1 MTPIRKFEKPL
12 GMRDSFP
19 LINEKKEKV
28 RDIGRQFFQ
37 SRGFDFIK
45 TPTVEYYETIG
56 KASAIPDSALFKL
69 VDRQGETLVLR
80 PDMTTPIVRVATS
93 KLLKEQ
99 IPLRLAYF
107 ANVFRA
113 QEHEGGRPAEFEQMG
128 VELIG
133 DASVYADA
141 EMIITASEFVQKLG
155 INDYRLTVGH
165 AGLLQSILI
174 QLTQSKE
181 QVRELLK
188 LLVEKNLVGF
198 EEAVKTYKLS
208 NEDENR
214 FIEFIGQA
222 SNVQS
227 IQQLRPFIDETN
239 HTQVNMFSYL
249 SNLSALLENA
259 GLSNMVTYDLTLTS
273 EMSYYTGMLFE
284 VFASGSGFAIGNGG
298 RYDGLLQE
306 FNSDV
311 GATGFGL
318 RVDRLL
324 EVMTTSTKRES
335 RTLIFFDE
343 ANYMNAVKDAK
354 KLRNEGVQTTIQFLK
369 SVEDQQAFQMNFTD
383 VVWLIEGDANN
394 EYE

>member
-28 RDIGRQFFQ
+28 RDIGRRFFQ

-56 KASAIPDSALFKL
+56 KASAIPDSSLFKL

-133 DASVYADA
+133 DDSVYADA
-141 EMIITASEFVQKLG
+141 EMIITASEFVQELG
-155 INDYRLTVGH
+155 IDAYRLTVGH
-165 AGLLQSILI
+165 AGLLQSILT

-181 QVRELLK
+181 QVKELRK
-188 LLVEKNLVGF
+188 LLVEKNMVGF
-198 EEAVKTYKLS
+198 EDTVRTFGLS
-208 NEDENR
+208 DEDEQR

-239 HTQVNMFSYL
+239 DSQVTMFTYL
-249 SNLSALLENA
+249 SDLSSLLENA
-259 GLSNMVTYDLTLTS
+259 GLSKMITYDLTLTS

-324 EVMTTSTKRES
+324 EVMSTTTTRDPH
-335 RTLIFFDE
+335 TLIFFDSG
-343 ANYMNAVKDAK
+343 NYVKAVDNAK
-354 KLRNEGVQTTIQFLK
+354 KLRKQGIRATIQFAK
-369 SVEDQQAFQMNFTD
+369 SVEDQHAFQANFTD
-383 VVWLIEGDANN
+383 VVWLIEGVGNN
-394 EYE
+394 E

>member
-28 RDIGRQFFQ
+28 RDFGRRFFQ

-56 KASAIPDSALFKL
+56 KASAIPDASLFKL

-133 DASVYADA
+133 DGSVYADA
-141 EMIITASEFVQKLG
+141 EMIITASEFVQELG
-155 INDYRLTVGH
+155 IDTYRLTVGH
-165 AGLLQSILI
+165 AGLLQSILT
-174 QLTQSKE
+174 QLTQSDE
-181 QVRELLK
+181 QVKELRK
-188 LLVEKNLVGF
+188 LLVEKNMVGF
-198 EEAVKTYKLS
+198 EEAVRTFGLS
-208 NEDENR
+208 TEDEQR

-222 SNVQS
+222 SNVQT
-227 IQQLRPFIDETN
+227 IQQLRQFINETN
-239 HTQVNMFSYL
+239 DAQVTMFSYL
-249 SNLSALLENA
+249 SDLSSILENA
-259 GLSNMVTYDLTLTS
+259 GLSNMITYDLTLTS

-298 RYDGLLQE
+298 RYDGLLQA

-324 EVMTTSTKRES
+324 EVMTTTAERES
-335 RTLIFFDE
+335 HTLIFFDS
-343 ANYMNAVKDAK
+343 ANYLQAVVDAE
-354 KLRNEGVQTTIQFLK
+354 KLRNQGIRTTIQYME
-369 SVEDQQAFQMNFTD
+369 SVEDQHAFQSNFTY
-383 VVWLIEGDANN
+383 VVWLIEGDGNN
-394 EYE
+394 E

>member
-1 MTPIRKFEKPL
+1 MTSIQKFEKPL

-19 LINEKKEKV
+19 LINEKKENV
-28 RDIGRQFFQ
+28 RDVGRKFFR

-56 KASAIPDSALFKL
+56 KASAIPDSSLFKL

-133 DASVYADA
+133 DTSVYADA
-141 EMIITASEFVQKLG
+141 EMIITAAEFVQELG
-155 INDYRLTVGH
+155 IDNYRLTVGH
-165 AGLLQSILI
+165 AGLLQSILL
-174 QLTQSKE
+174 QLTQSEE
-181 QVRELLK
+181 QVTELHK
-188 LLVEKNLVGF
+188 LLVEKNMVGF
-198 EEAVKTYKLS
+198 EETLKTFNLS
-208 NEDENR
+208 QEEELS

-222 SNVQS
+222 SNVNS
-227 IQQLRPFIDETN
+227 IQQLSPFIDKTN
-239 HTQVNMFSYL
+239 AKQVTMFSYL
-249 SNLSALLENA
+249 QNLSSLLQNA

-273 EMSYYTGMLFE
+273 EMNYYTGMLFE

-298 RYDGLLQE
+298 RYDGLLKE
-306 FNSDV
+306 FNSNV

-324 EVMTTSTKRES
+324 EVMTSTTPLEPH
-335 RTLIFFDE
+335 TLIFFDE
-343 ANYMNAVKDAK
+343 ANYMKAVIDAG
-354 KLRNEGVQTTIQFLK
+354 KLRNQGIRTTIQCLD
-369 SVEDQQAFQMNFTD
+369 SVEDKHAYQTNFTD
-383 VVWLIEGDANN
+383 VQWLIEGDGTR
-394 EYE
+394 

>member
-19 LINEKKEKV
+19 LINEKKERV
-28 RDIGRQFFQ
+28 RDIGRRFFQ

-56 KASAIPDSALFKL
+56 KASAIPDSSLFKL

-133 DASVYADA
+133 DDSVYADA
-141 EMIITASEFVQKLG
+141 EMIITASEFVQELG
-155 INDYRLTVGH
+155 IDSYRLTVGH
-165 AGLLQSILI
+165 AGLLQSILT
-174 QLTQSKE
+174 QLTQSEE
-181 QVRELLK
+181 QVKELRK
-188 LLVEKNLVGF
+188 LLVEKNMVGF
-198 EEAVKTYKLS
+198 EDAVRTFGLS
-208 NEDENR
+208 NEDEQR

-227 IQQLRPFIDETN
+227 IQQLRPFIDEMN
-239 HTQVNMFSYL
+239 DAQVTMFSYL
-249 SNLSALLENA
+249 NDLSSLLENA
-259 GLSNMVTYDLTLTS
+259 GLSKMITYDLTLTS

-298 RYDGLLQE
+298 RYDGLLQA

-324 EVMTTSTKRES
+324 EVMTTTTTREAH
-335 RTLIFFDE
+335 TLIFFDS
-343 ANYMNAVKDAK
+343 ANYAKAVHKAI
-354 KLRNEGVQTTIQFLK
+354 KLRNQGIRTTMQYK
-369 SVEDQQAFQMNFTD
+369 ESVADQQAFQTNFSD
-383 VVWLIEGDANN
+383 VVWLIEGDGNN
-394 EYE
+394 E

>member
-19 LINEKKEKV
+19 LINEKKERV
-28 RDIGRQFFQ
+28 RDIGRRFFQ

-56 KASAIPDSALFKL
+56 KASAIPDSSLFKL

-133 DASVYADA
+133 DDSVYADA
-141 EMIITASEFVQKLG
+141 EMIITASEFVQELG
-155 INDYRLTVGH
+155 IDSYRLTVGH
-165 AGLLQSILI
+165 AGLLQSILT
-174 QLTQSKE
+174 QLTQSEE
-181 QVRELLK
+181 QVKELRK
-188 LLVEKNLVGF
+188 LLVEKNMVGF
-198 EEAVKTYKLS
+198 EDAVRTFGLS
-208 NEDENR
+208 NQDEQR

-239 HTQVNMFSYL
+239 DAQVTMFSYL
-249 SNLSALLENA
+249 NDLSSLLENA
-259 GLSNMVTYDLTLTS
+259 GLSKMITYDLTLTS
-273 EMSYYTGMLFE
+273 EMTYYTGMLFE

-298 RYDGLLQE
+298 RYDGLLQA

-324 EVMTTSTKRES
+324 EVMTTTTICEPH
-335 RTLIFFDE
+335 TLIFFDS
-343 ANYMNAVKDAK
+343 ANYAKAVHKAI
-354 KLRNEGVQTTIQFLK
+354 KLRNQGIRTTIQYK
-369 SVEDQQAFQMNFTD
+369 ESVEDQEAFQANFSD
-383 VVWLIEGDANN
+383 VVCLIEGDGNN
-394 EYE
+394 E

>member
-19 LINEKKEKV
+19 LINEQKERV
-28 RDIGRQFFQ
+28 RDIGRTFFQ

-56 KASAIPDSALFKL
+56 KASAIGDSSLFKL

-93 KLLKEQ
+93 KLLRDQ

-133 DASVYADA
+133 DSSVYADA
-141 EMIITASEFVQKLG
+141 EMILTAADFVNELG
-155 INDYRLTVGH
+155 IQDYRLTVGH
-165 AGLLQSILI
+165 AGLLHAILTE
-174 QLTQSKE
+174 LTHSEE
-181 QVRELLK
+181 QVKELRELL
-188 LLVEKNLVGF
+188 VNKNLVGF
-198 EEAVKTYKLS
+198 EERINKYDLTEEAKEY
-208 NEDENR
+208 
-214 FIEFIGQA
+214 FFEFLTQA
-222 SNVQS
+222 SNMQS
-227 IQQLRPFIDETN
+227 IEQLRPYIDEAN
-239 HTQVNMFSYL
+239 LNQVEMFAYL
-249 SNLSALLENA
+249 NELSLLLEQA
-259 GLSNMVTYDLTLTS
+259 GLSDKVTYDLTLTS
-273 EMSYYTGMLFE
+273 EMSYYSGMLFE

-298 RYDGLLQE
+298 RYDGLLKE
-306 FNSDV
+306 FNSPV

-324 EVMTTSTKRES
+324 EVLIPTKNTTIHA
-335 RTLIFFDE
+335 LIFFD
-343 ANYMNAVKDAK
+343 NHHYMKAIQKAK
-354 KLRNEGVQTTIQFLK
+354 ALRDEGIRTTLQFVE
-369 SVEDQQAFQMNFTD
+369 SVEDKQALQEHFSQ
-383 VVWLIEGDANN
+383 VIWLVEGDNPN
-394 EYE
+394 E

>member
-19 LINEKKEKV
+19 LINEKKERI

-37 SRGFDFIK
+37 TRGFDFIK
-45 TPTVEYYETIG
+45 TPTVEYYETVG
-56 KASAIPDSALFKL
+56 KASAIADSSLFKL

-113 QEHEGGRPAEFEQMG
+113 QENEGGRPAEFEQMG

-133 DASVYADA
+133 DSSVFADA
-141 EMIITASEFVQKLG
+141 EMIITASDFVQELG
-155 INDYRLTVGH
+155 IGEYHLTVGH
-165 AGLLQSILI
+165 AGLLQSILT

-181 QVRELLK
+181 QVKELRT
-188 LLVEKNLVGF
+188 LLVEKNMVGF
-198 EEAVKTYKLS
+198 EEAVKSYGLAR
-208 NEDENR
+208 EEEHR
-214 FIEFIGQA
+214 FIEFIEHA
-222 SNVQS
+222 SNVPTIAS
-227 IQQLRPFIDETN
+227 LRPFIDESDMQ
-239 HTQVNMFSYL
+239 QVNMFTYL
-249 SNLSALLENA
+249 SDLSVLLENA
-259 GLSNMVTYDLTLTS
+259 GLSKLVTYDLTLTS

-306 FNSDV
+306 FNCNV

-324 EVMTTSTKRES
+324 EVMTTSTVREPHA
-335 RTLIFFDE
+335 LLFFDE
-343 ANYMNAVKDAK
+343 ANYLKAVNAA
-354 KLRNEGVQTTIQFLK
+354 NEKRKQGIRTTIQYVNG
-369 SVEDQQAFQMNFTD
+369 VEDRQAYQDNFTD
-383 VVWLIEGDANN
+383 VVWLTEGDGHN
-394 EYE
+394 E

>member
-19 LINEKKEKV
+19 LINEKKENV
-28 RDIGRQFFQ
+28 RDIGRRFFQ

-45 TPTVEYYETIG
+45 TPTVEYYETVG
-56 KASAIPDSALFKL
+56 KSSAIPDASLFKL

-133 DASVYADA
+133 DDSVFADA
-141 EMIITASEFVQKLG
+141 EMIITASEFVQELG
-155 INDYRLTVGH
+155 IDEYRLTVGH
-165 AGLLQSILI
+165 AGLLQSILT
-174 QLTQSKE
+174 QLTQSEEQAKE
-181 QVRELLK
+181 LRK
-188 LLVEKNLVGF
+188 LLVEKNMVGF
-198 EEAVKTYKLS
+198 EETVRTFGLS
-208 NEDENR
+208 NNDEQR
-214 FIEFIGQA
+214 FIDFIGQA
-222 SNVQS
+222 SNVQF
-227 IQQLRPFIDETN
+227 IQQLRPFIDESN
-239 HTQVNMFSYL
+239 DSQVEMFSYL
-249 SNLSALLENA
+249 SDLSSLLENA
-259 GLSNMVTYDLTLTS
+259 GLAKMITYDLTLTS
-273 EMSYYTGMLFE
+273 KMSYYTGMLFE

-306 FNSDV
+306 FNSNV

-324 EVMTTSTKRES
+324 EVMTTTTIREPH
-335 RTLIFFDE
+335 TLIFFDS
-343 ANYMNAVKDAK
+343 ANYVKAVHDAK
-354 KLRNEGVQTTIQFLK
+354 NLRDEGVRTTVQFMGN
-369 SVEDQQAFQMNFTD
+369 VEDKEAFQANFTN
-383 VVWLIEGDANN
+383 VVWLIEGDGNN
-394 EYE
+394 D

>member
-28 RDIGRQFFQ
+28 RDIGRRFFQ

-56 KASAIPDSALFKL
+56 KASAIPDSSLFKL

-133 DASVYADA
+133 DDSVYADA
-141 EMIITASEFVQKLG
+141 EMIITASEFVQELG
-155 INDYRLTVGH
+155 IDSYRLTVGH
-165 AGLLQSILI
+165 AGLLQSILT
-174 QLTQSKE
+174 QLTQSEE
-181 QVRELLK
+181 QVKELRK
-188 LLVEKNLVGF
+188 LLVEKNMVGF
-198 EEAVKTYKLS
+198 EDAVRTFGLS
-208 NEDENR
+208 NEDEQR

-239 HTQVNMFSYL
+239 DAQVTMFSYL
-249 SNLSALLENA
+249 NDLSSLLENA
-259 GLSNMVTYDLTLTS
+259 GLSKMITYDLTLTS

-298 RYDGLLQE
+298 RYDGLLQA

-324 EVMTTSTKRES
+324 EVMTTTTTREPH
-335 RTLIFFDE
+335 TLILFDS
-343 ANYMNAVKDAK
+343 ANYAKAVHKAVNS
-354 KLRNEGVQTTIQFLK
+354 RNQGIRTTIQYK
-369 SVEDQQAFQMNFTD
+369 ESVEDQEAFQANFSD
-383 VVWLIEGDANN
+383 VVWLIEGDGNN
-394 EYE
+394 E

>member
-19 LINEKKEKV
+19 LINEKKERV

-45 TPTVEYYETIG
+45 TPTVEYYETVG
-56 KASAIPDSALFKL
+56 KASAISDSSLFKL

-113 QEHEGGRPAEFEQMG
+113 QENEGGRPAEFEQMG

-133 DASVYADA
+133 DSSVFADA
-141 EMIITASEFVQKLG
+141 EMIITASDFVKELG
-155 INDYRLTVGH
+155 IRKYHLTVGH
-165 AGLLQSILI
+165 AGLLQSILT
-174 QLTQSKE
+174 QLTQSTE
-181 QVRELLK
+181 QVKELRT
-188 LLVEKNLVGF
+188 LLVEKNMVGF
-198 EEAVKTYKLS
+198 EEAVKSYGLS
-208 NEDENR
+208 TEEENR

-227 IQQLRPFIDETN
+227 IQALRPFIDESDMR
-239 HTQVNMFSYL
+239 QVNMFTYL
-249 SNLSALLENA
+249 CDLSGLLENA
-259 GLSNMVTYDLTLTS
+259 GLSELVTYDLTLTS

-306 FNSDV
+306 FNCDV

-324 EVMTTSTKRES
+324 EVMTTSTTREPH
-335 RTLIFFDE
+335 TLIFFDE
-343 ANYMNAVKDAK
+343 SNYIEAVHAANKARQHGN
-354 KLRNEGVQTTIQFLK
+354 RTTIQYVD
-369 SVEDQQAFQMNFTD
+369 SVDDKRAYQDNFTD
-383 VVWLIEGDANN
+383 VVWFIEGDGHN
-394 EYE
+394 E

>member
-1 MTPIRKFEKPL
+1 MMTPIRKFEKPL

-19 LINEKKEKV
+19 LINEKKERI

-37 SRGFDFIK
+37 TRGFDFIK
-45 TPTVEYYETIG
+45 TPTVEYYETVG
-56 KASAIPDSALFKL
+56 KASAIADSSLFKL

-133 DASVYADA
+133 DSSVFADA
-141 EMIITASEFVQKLG
+141 EMIITASDFVQELG
-155 INDYRLTVGH
+155 IGEYHLTVGH
-165 AGLLQSILI
+165 AGLLQSILT

-181 QVRELLK
+181 QVKELRT
-188 LLVEKNLVGF
+188 LLVEKNMVGF
-198 EEAVKTYKLS
+198 EEAVKSYGLAK
-208 NEDENR
+208 EEEHR
-214 FIEFIGQA
+214 FIEFIEHA
-222 SNVQS
+222 SNVPTIES
-227 IQQLRPFIDETN
+227 LRPFIDESDKQ
-239 HTQVNMFSYL
+239 QVNMFMYL
-249 SNLSALLENA
+249 SDLSVLLENA
-259 GLSNMVTYDLTLTS
+259 GLSKLVTYDLTLTS

-298 RYDGLLQE
+298 RYDGLLHE
-306 FNSDV
+306 FNCNV

-324 EVMTTSTKRES
+324 EVMTTSTAREPH
-335 RTLIFFDE
+335 TLIFFDE
-343 ANYMNAVKDAK
+343 ANYLKAVHTANK
-354 KLRNEGVQTTIQFLK
+354 KRKQGIRTTIQYVNG
-369 SVEDQQAFQMNFTD
+369 VEDRQAYQDNFTD
-383 VVWLIEGDANN
+383 VVWLTEGDGNN
-394 EYE
+394 E

>member
-19 LINEKKEKV
+19 LINEKKERI

-37 SRGFDFIK
+37 TRGFDFIK
-45 TPTVEYYETIG
+45 TPTVEYYETVG
-56 KASAIPDSALFKL
+56 KASAIADSSLFKL

-113 QEHEGGRPAEFEQMG
+113 QENEGGRPAEFEQMG

-133 DASVYADA
+133 DSSVFADA
-141 EMIITASEFVQKLG
+141 EMIITASDFVQELG
-155 INDYRLTVGH
+155 IGEYHLTVGH
-165 AGLLQSILI
+165 AGLLQSILT

-181 QVRELLK
+181 QVKELRT
-188 LLVEKNLVGF
+188 LLVEKNMVGF
-198 EEAVKTYKLS
+198 EEAVKSYGLAK
-208 NEDENR
+208 EEEHR
-214 FIEFIGQA
+214 FIEFIEHA
-222 SNVQS
+222 SNVPTIES
-227 IQQLRPFIDETN
+227 LRPFIDESDKQ
-239 HTQVNMFSYL
+239 QVNMFTYL
-249 SNLSALLENA
+249 SDLSVLLENA
-259 GLSNMVTYDLTLTS
+259 GLSKLVTYDLTLTS

-298 RYDGLLQE
+298 RYDGLLHE
-306 FNSDV
+306 FNCNV

-324 EVMTTSTKRES
+324 EVMTTSTAREQHA
-335 RTLIFFDE
+335 LLFFDE
-343 ANYMNAVKDAK
+343 ANYLKAVNAA
-354 KLRNEGVQTTIQFLK
+354 NEKRKQGIRTTIQYVNG
-369 SVEDQQAFQMNFTD
+369 VEDRQAYQDNFTD
-383 VVWLIEGDANN
+383 VVWLTEGDGNN
-394 EYE
+394 E

>member
-28 RDIGRQFFQ
+28 RDIGRRFFQ

-56 KASAIPDSALFKL
+56 KASAIPDSSLFKL

-133 DASVYADA
+133 DDSVYADA
-141 EMIITASEFVQKLG
+141 EMIITASEFVQELG
-155 INDYRLTVGH
+155 IDSYRLTVGH
-165 AGLLQSILI
+165 AGLLQSILT
-174 QLTQSKE
+174 QLTQSEE
-181 QVRELLK
+181 QVKELRK
-188 LLVEKNLVGF
+188 LLVEKNMVGF
-198 EEAVKTYKLS
+198 EDTVRTFGLS
-208 NEDENR
+208 NEDEQR

-239 HTQVNMFSYL
+239 DAQVTMFSYL
-249 SNLSALLENA
+249 NDLSSLLENA
-259 GLSNMVTYDLTLTS
+259 GLSKMITYDLTLTS

-298 RYDGLLQE
+298 RYDGLLQA

-324 EVMTTSTKRES
+324 EVMTTTTTREPH
-335 RTLIFFDE
+335 TLILFDS
-343 ANYMNAVKDAK
+343 ANYAKAVHKAINS
-354 KLRNEGVQTTIQFLK
+354 RNQGIRTTIQYK
-369 SVEDQQAFQMNFTD
+369 ESVEDQEAFQSNFSD
-383 VVWLIEGDANN
+383 VVWLIEGDGNN
-394 EYE
+394 E

>member
-1 MTPIRKFEKPL
+1 MSSIRKFEKPL

-19 LINEKKEKV
+19 YINEKKEKV

-56 KASAIPDSALFKL
+56 KASAIADSSLFKL

-93 KLLKEQ
+93 KLLKEK

-113 QEHEGGRPAEFEQMG
+113 QEIEGGRPAEFEQMG
-128 VELIG
+128 IELIG
-133 DASVYADA
+133 DRSVYADA
-141 EMIITASEFVQKLG
+141 EMIITASEFVQELG
-155 INDYRLTVGH
+155 IEEYGLTVGH
-165 AGLLQSILI
+165 AGLLESILL
-174 QLTQSKE
+174 QLTQSVD

-188 LLVEKNLVGF
+188 LLVEKNMVGF
-198 EEAVKTYKLS
+198 EEAVGTYKLS
-208 NEDENR
+208 AHNQSR
-214 FIEFIGQA
+214 FMTFIDQA

-227 IQQLRPFIDETN
+227 ISQLRPFIDHSNARQLE
-239 HTQVNMFSYL
+239 MFSYL
-249 SNLSALLENA
+249 NDLSLLVENA
-259 GLSNMVTYDLTLTS
+259 GLSNRVTYDLTLTS

-298 RYDGLLQE
+298 RYDGLLQD

-324 EVMTTSTKRES
+324 EVTKASTNRES
-335 RTLIFFDE
+335 HSLIFFDE
-343 ANYMNAVKDAK
+343 VNYIKAVKVAK
-354 KLRNEGVQTTIQFLK
+354 ELREQGIRTTVQNVK
-369 SVEDQQAFQMNFTD
+369 SVEDKQAFQSNFTD
-383 VVWLIEGDANN
+383 VVWLLEGDG
-394 EYE
+394 EDE

>member
-28 RDIGRQFFQ
+28 RDVGRKFF
-37 SRGFDFIK
+37 RNHGFDFIK
-45 TPTVEYYETIG
+45 TPTVEYYETVG
-56 KASAIPDSALFKL
+56 KASAISDSSLFKL

-113 QEHEGGRPAEFEQMG
+113 QENEGGRPAEFEQMG

-133 DASVYADA
+133 DSSVFADA
-141 EMIITASEFVQKLG
+141 EMIITASDFVQELG
-155 INDYRLTVGH
+155 IGEYHLTVGH
-165 AGLLQSILI
+165 AGLLQSIL
-174 QLTQSKE
+174 TQFTESKE
-181 QVRELLK
+181 QVKELRK
-188 LLVEKNLVGF
+188 LLVEKNMVGF
-198 EEAVKTYKLS
+198 EEAVQSYGLS
-208 NEDENR
+208 KVEEER
-214 FIEFIGQA
+214 FIEFIGHA

-227 IQQLRPFIDETN
+227 IQSLHPFIDQSN
-239 HTQVNMFSYL
+239 IQQVNMFMYL
-249 SNLSALLENA
+249 SDLSVLLENA
-259 GLSNMVTYDLTLTS
+259 GLSNLVTYDLTLTS

-284 VFASGSGFAIGNGG
+284 VFASGSGFPIGNGG

-306 FNSDV
+306 FNCDV

-324 EVMTTSTKRES
+324 EVMTTSTTRKPH
-335 RTLIFFDE
+335 TLIFFDE
-343 ANYMNAVKDAK
+343 ANYMDAV
-354 KLRNEGVQTTIQFLK
+354 NEANKFRQQGIRTTIQYVNG
-369 SVEDQQAFQMNFTD
+369 VEDRQAYQDNFTE
-383 VVWLIEGDANN
+383 VLWLTEGDGNN
-394 EYE
+394 E

>member
-28 RDIGRQFFQ
+28 RDIGRQFFK

-56 KASAIPDSALFKL
+56 KASAISDSSLFKL

-80 PDMTTPIVRVATS
+80 PDMTTPIVRIATS

-99 IPLRLAYF
+99 NPLRLAYF

-113 QEHEGGRPAEFEQMG
+113 QEREGGRPAEFEQMG

-133 DASVYADA
+133 DTSVYADA
-141 EMIITASEFVQKLG
+141 EMIISASELVEELG
-155 INDYRLTVGH
+155 IENYRLTVGH
-165 AGLLQSILI
+165 AGLLQSFLT
-174 QLTQSKE
+174 QLTQSENQVKE
-181 QVRELLK
+181 LRK
-188 LLVEKNLVGF
+188 FLVDKNMVGF
-198 EEAVKTYKLS
+198 EETVQSYGLS
-208 NEDENR
+208 GEDER
-214 FIEFIGQA
+214 KFMDFIGQA

-227 IQQLRPFIDETN
+227 IQQLWAFIDETDEL
-239 HTQVNMFSYL
+239 QVSMFSYL
-249 SNLSALLENA
+249 NDLSRLLEQANLSTK
-259 GLSNMVTYDLTLTS
+259 VTYDLSLTS

-284 VFASGSGFAIGNGG
+284 VFASGTGFAIGNGG
-298 RYDGLLQE
+298 RYDGLLQA
-306 FNSDV
+306 FDSNS

-324 EVMTTSTKRES
+324 EVISTETQKEDHV
-335 RTLIFFDE
+335 LILFDE
-343 ANYMNAVKDAK
+343 AGYIKATQKAEE
-354 KLRNEGVQTTIQFLK
+354 LRQEGICTTLQYVK
-369 SVEDQQAFQMNFTD
+369 SVDNQRAFQSSFTD
-383 VVWLIEGDANN
+383 VKWMIEGDDRD
-394 EYE
+394 E

>member
-28 RDIGRQFFQ
+28 RGIGRRFFQ
-37 SRGFDFIK
+37 LRGFDFIK
-45 TPTVEYYETIG
+45 TPTVEYYETVG
-56 KASAIPDSALFKL
+56 KASAIPDSSLFKL

-133 DASVYADA
+133 DDSVFADA
-141 EMIITASEFVQKLG
+141 EMIITASELVQELG
-155 INDYRLTVGH
+155 INSYRLTVGH
-165 AGLLQSILI
+165 AGLLQSILT
-174 QLTQSKE
+174 QLTQSDQ
-181 QVRELLK
+181 QVIELRK
-188 LLVEKNLVGF
+188 LLVEKNMVGF
-198 EEAVKTYKLS
+198 EEAVRTFGLS
-208 NEDENR
+208 NEEEQR

-239 HTQVNMFSYL
+239 DSQVTMYSYL
-249 SNLSALLENA
+249 SELSSLLENA
-259 GLSNMVTYDLTLTS
+259 GLAKLVTYDLTLTS

-324 EVMTTSTKRES
+324 EVMTTTMKREPH
-335 RTLIFFDE
+335 TLIFFDS
-343 ANYMNAVKDAK
+343 ANYVNAVHKAK
-354 KLRNEGVQTTIQFLK
+354 KLRNQGIRTTLQFIGN
-369 SVEDQQAFQMNFTD
+369 VEDKEAFLANFTD
-383 VVWLIEGDANN
+383 VVWLIEGDGNN
-394 EYE
+394 E

>member
-19 LINEKKEKV
+19 LINEKKEQV
-28 RDIGRQFFQ
+28 RDIGRRFFR

-56 KASAIPDSALFKL
+56 KASAIPDSSLFKL

-133 DASVYADA
+133 DDSVYADA
-141 EMIITASEFVQKLG
+141 EMIITASEFVQELG
-155 INDYRLTVGH
+155 IDSYRLTVGH
-165 AGLLQSILI
+165 AGLLQSILT
-174 QLTQSKE
+174 QLTHSEE
-181 QVRELLK
+181 QVKELRK
-188 LLVEKNLVGF
+188 LLVEKNMVGF
-198 EEAVKTYKLS
+198 EDAVRTFGLS
-208 NEDENR
+208 NKDEQR
-214 FIEFIGQA
+214 FMDFIGQA

-227 IQQLRPFIDETN
+227 IQQLHPFIDESN
-239 HTQVNMFSYL
+239 ESQVKMFSYL
-249 SNLSALLENA
+249 SDLSSLLENA
-259 GLSNMVTYDLTLTS
+259 GLAKMVTYDLTLTS

-324 EVMTTSTKRES
+324 EVMTTTTTREPH
-335 RTLIFFDE
+335 TLIFFDS
-343 ANYMNAVKDAK
+343 ANYVKAVHDAK
-354 KLRNEGVQTTIQFLK
+354 NLREEGIRTTVQFMGN
-369 SVEDQQAFQMNFTD
+369 VEDKEAFIANFTD
-383 VVWLIEGDANN
+383 VVWLIEGDGNN
-394 EYE
+394 E

>member
-19 LINEKKEKV
+19 LINEKKENV
-28 RDIGRQFFQ
+28 RDVGRRFFQ

-45 TPTVEYYETIG
+45 TPTVEYYETVG
-56 KASAIPDSALFKL
+56 KSSAIPDSSLFKL

-133 DASVYADA
+133 DDSVFADA
-141 EMIITASEFVQKLG
+141 EMIITASEFVQELG
-155 INDYRLTVGH
+155 INQYRLTVGH
-165 AGLLQSILI
+165 AGLLQSILT
-174 QLTQSKE
+174 QLTQSDE
-181 QVRELLK
+181 QVKELRK
-188 LLVEKNLVGF
+188 LLVEKNMVGF
-198 EEAVKTYKLS
+198 EETVRTFGLS
-208 NEDENR
+208 NKDEQR
-214 FIEFIGQA
+214 FIDFIGQA

-227 IQQLRPFIDETN
+227 IQQLRPFIDESN
-239 HTQVNMFSYL
+239 DLQVKMFSYL
-249 SNLSALLENA
+249 SDLSSLLENA
-259 GLSNMVTYDLTLTS
+259 GLAKLVTYDLTLTS

-324 EVMTTSTKRES
+324 EVLTTTKIREPH
-335 RTLIFFDE
+335 TLIFFDS
-343 ANYMNAVKDAK
+343 ANYVKAVNDAK
-354 KLRNEGVQTTIQFLK
+354 NLRDEGIRTTVQFMGN
-369 SVEDQQAFQMNFTD
+369 VEDKEAFQANFTN
-383 VVWLIEGDANN
+383 VVWLIEGVGNN
-394 EYE
+394 E